1 MMIFGKVLLWI
12 GFLLYSSFGVQAIGT
27 TTQTTFSARITGGV
41 GCHYGDQVGTIDGF
55 AATFYSYPNRG
66 KAGWAASDGTSILN
80 TDFFMSDYSMYGL
93 QASTTG
99 VLEPTF
105 TVEEMQYQPD
115 FTSNVFGVDVTV
127 QHFLVELDGYFFAK
141 VSGLYTFKLLAV
153 DDLAAVWFGSGLS
166 CCDMNTPKDS
176 DYPSFWATWDRTS
189 NQNGA
194 AVAQLYLTAGIYYP
208 IKVRF
213 ANTNRAGALSFEVTD
228 PSGNTINDFKGSAY
242 RFVNINKSCSTVT
255 VSFPFDT
262 ITVSDQEDS
271 TFAVPTTTEVSGV
284 VVTTTVVVV
293 EVSTTSQS
301 TDTTTSTPVS
311 SSSVA
316 SSSTTSSWEFSATS
330 SLSSLNSST
339 SSSSEVLSTITED
352 PDIPAPYT
360 TTKLTTLTRSDG
372 IVETTSIVVVEV
384 PATTST
390 SVANNTIA
398 SNTTSTSST
407 TIQTSMYLNTSSSLE
422 VSTTSSS
429 SSLISSTLSSSS
441 SSLIPSTL
449 SSSSLILSSSTL
461 TSSASSLN
469 SSTSSSSEVLS
480 TITEDP
486 DIPAPYTTTK
496 LTTLTRSDGIVETT
510 SIVVVEVP
518 ATNTTLASKSES
530 RLTSS
535 IGDSTTSTTIGLVTS
550 AQNVESATSG
560 TNIYVNSKSTQED
573 QIKKSNTVS
582 STLPVNTSSASGTS
596 EVLSATTEVSDN
608 ISEHCTTTKLTTLT
622 RSDGSVETTRVVV
635 IEVPATT
642 TIYASGVSTTSSIS
656 SVITDNDATTSS
668 GSFRT
673 SQLRGDSSSSASSF
687 KSNNEPRSSGFI
699 ETSSSSHFVSDTS
712 SISKT
717 LVTNSAVESSPYA
730 LSESSTTESSRT
742 TDSSPTKQ
750 SYSQNSATK
759 ETTSFAGVT
768 TSPIQVHDTYT
779 STTISISQQSAVSYT
794 EGAPQVSIYIGG
806 AADSKH
812 LDKIYYAFAFLA
824 FLPFV

>member
-422 VSTTSSS
+422 VSTTSS
-429 SSLISSTLSSSS
+429 
-441 SSLIPSTL
+441 
-449 SSSSLILSSSTL
+449 
-461 TSSASSLN
+461 
-469 SSTSSSSEVLS
+469 
-480 TITEDP
+480 
-486 DIPAPYTTTK
+486 
-496 LTTLTRSDGIVETT
+496 
-510 SIVVVEVP
+510 
-518 ATNTTLASKSES
+518 
-530 RLTSS
+530 
-535 IGDSTTSTTIGLVTS
+535 
-550 AQNVESATSG
+550 
-560 TNIYVNSKSTQED
+560 
-573 QIKKSNTVS
+573 
-582 STLPVNTSSASGTS
+582 
-596 EVLSATTEVSDN
+596 
-608 ISEHCTTTKLTTLT
+608 
-622 RSDGSVETTRVVV
+622 
-635 IEVPATT
+635 
-642 TIYASGVSTTSSIS
+642 
-656 SVITDNDATTSS
+656 
-668 GSFRT
+668 
-673 SQLRGDSSSSASSF
+673 
-687 KSNNEPRSSGFI
+687 
-699 ETSSSSHFVSDTS
+699 
-712 SISKT
+712 
-717 LVTNSAVESSPYA
+717 
-730 LSESSTTESSRT
+730 
-742 TDSSPTKQ
+742 
-750 SYSQNSATK
+750 
-759 ETTSFAGVT
+759 
-768 TSPIQVHDTYT
+768 
-779 STTISISQQSAVSYT
+779 
-794 EGAPQVSIYIGG
+794 
-806 AADSKH
+806 
-812 LDKIYYAFAFLA
+812 
-824 FLPFV
+824 

>member
-372 IVETTSIVVVEV
+372 TVETTSIVVVEV

-390 SVANNTIA
+390 GVANNTIA
-398 SNTTSTSST
+398 SNTSLSLESSVTSSA
-407 TIQTSMYLNTSSSLE
+407 
-422 VSTTSSS
+422 
-429 SSLISSTLSSSS
+429 
-441 SSLIPSTL
+441 SSLIP
-449 SSSSLILSSSTL
+449 STL
-461 TSSASSLN
+461 TSSASSLSSSTLTSRTSSLN
-469 SSTSSSSEVLS
+469 SSTRSSSEVLS

-496 LTTLTRSDGIVETT
+496 LTTLTRSDGTVETT

-622 RSDGSVETTRVVV
+622 RSDGSVETTTVVV

>member
-384 PATTST
+384 PAT
-390 SVANNTIA
+390 
-398 SNTTSTSST
+398 
-407 TIQTSMYLNTSSSLE
+407 
-422 VSTTSSS
+422 
-429 SSLISSTLSSSS
+429 
-441 SSLIPSTL
+441 
-449 SSSSLILSSSTL
+449 
-461 TSSASSLN
+461 
-469 SSTSSSSEVLS
+469 
-480 TITEDP
+480 
-486 DIPAPYTTTK
+486 
-496 LTTLTRSDGIVETT
+496 
-510 SIVVVEVP
+510 
-518 ATNTTLASKSES
+518 NTTLASKSES